1 MVGGVALGGYV
12 VRLGLILVALVLL
25 RHDSWIVLPWLGFTL
40 VGAHLVLLFWETRYV
55 SLSLAAPGLA
65 PAPTSPDGRRMSLA
79 RRRCPARSATSRSG
93 EAGRSASTRPRRST
107 SSRRSRR
114 SWCSVLG
121 TRRKDALVPAG
132 LLQNT
137 AESGVGFVRNQVIMQ
152 TIGAEG
158 LGYLPYLT
166 ALFFFIF
173 FSNITE
179 IIPGVQFPA
188 NARFGV
194 PLVLALMTWV
204 IYNVVGVV
212 KQGPLHYLKNSM
224 IPPGVPKA
232 ILPLVMIIE
241 LVSTFV
247 VRPFSLMVRLFANM
261 LAGHLILVT
270 FAVLMRS
277 AVGAQGHGRHRSVL
291 VRCCSWP

>member
-1 MVGGVALGGYV
+1 MSLLGVDVPPVSHVTNWGTG
-12 VRLGLILVALVLL
+12 
-25 RHDSWIVLPWLGFTL
+25 PLGFNKTAAIYIFAAL
-40 VGAHLVLLFWETRYV
+40 ATMLLFY
-55 SLSLAAPGLA
+55 
-65 PAPTSPDGRRMSLA
+65 
-79 RRRCPARSATSRSG
+79 
-93 EAGRSASTRPRRST
+93 
-107 SSRRSRR
+107 
-114 SWCSVLG
+114 LG
-121 TRRKDALVPAG
+121 TRRKDALVPVG
-132 LLQNT
+132 IVQNT
-137 AESGVGFVRNQVIMQ
+137 AESGVAFVRNQIIMQ
-152 TIGAEG
+152 TIGADG

-194 PLVLALMTWV
+194 PLVFALATWV

-212 KQGPLHYLKNSM
+212 KQGPLRYLKNSV

-241 LVSTFV
+241 LVSTFI
-247 VRPFSLMVRLFANM
+247 VRPFSLAVRLFANM

-270 FAVLMRS
+270 FAVLS
-277 AVGAQGHGRHRSVL
+277 AALWAAKPTIVIMPFSFALL
-291 VRCCSWP
+291 VAMTGFEILVSFLQAFIFAILTAVYIGSSMHPDH

>member
-1 MVGGVALGGYV
+1 MSLLGVDVPPISNVTIWGS
-12 VRLGLILVALVLL
+12 GL
-25 RHDSWIVLPWLGFTL
+25 LGFNKT
-40 VGAHLVLLFWETRYV
+40 AAIYCFATIATILLF
-55 SLSLAAPGLA
+55 
-65 PAPTSPDGRRMSLA
+65 
-79 RRRCPARSATSRSG
+79 
-93 EAGRSASTRPRRST
+93 
-107 SSRRSRR
+107 
-114 SWCSVLG
+114 VLG

-132 LLQNT
+132 ILQNA

-152 TIGAEG
+152 TIGPEG

-212 KQGPLHYLKNSM
+212 KQGPLHYLKNST

-270 FAVLMRS
+270 FAALTAGLWALKVTVVIAPFSFLLLVAMTGFEILVS
-277 AVGAQGHGRHRSVL
+277 FLQAFIFSILTAVYIGSSMHPDH
-291 VRCCSWP
+291 

>member
-1 MVGGVALGGYV
+1 MSLLGVDVPPISNVTIWGAGPLGFNKTAAIYCFAT
-12 VRLGLILVALVLL
+12 LAT
-25 RHDSWIVLPWLGFTL
+25 IVLF
-40 VGAHLVLLFWETRYV
+40 YV
-55 SLSLAAPGLA
+55 
-65 PAPTSPDGRRMSLA
+65 
-79 RRRCPARSATSRSG
+79 
-93 EAGRSASTRPRRST
+93 
-107 SSRRSRR
+107 
-114 SWCSVLG
+114 G

-132 LLQNT
+132 IFQNA
-137 AESGVGFVRNQVIMQ
+137 AESGVAFVRNQVIMQ
-152 TIGAEG
+152 TIGPEG
-158 LGYLPYLT
+158 LTYLPYLT

-194 PLVLALMTWV
+194 PLVLALLTWA

-212 KQGPLHYLKNSM
+212 KQGPIHYLKNST
-224 IPPGVPKA
+224 IPPGVPIA

-261 LAGHLILVT
+261 LAGHLILVP
-270 FAVLMRS
+270 FAALTAGLWALKVTVVIAPFSFLLLVAMTGFEILVS
-277 AVGAQGHGRHRSVL
+277 FLQAFIFTILTAVYIGSSMHPDH
-291 VRCCSWP
+291 